1 MSFADKVV
9 IVTGSSS
16 GIGQDCAVLFAT
28 EGAAVTIHGQ
38 NEERLKETLA
48 QLKQSGVSIDKK
60 ILQVVGPIEKEK
72 TRQKLVDET
81 IKKFGRLDV
90 LVNNAGLS
98 HRSDLGDPN
107 SLENLDYVMDVNVK
121 SLMAMTRLCIP
132 HLQKTKG
139 NVVNISS
146 IGSTWCVPSLTPY
159 QLTKAAVDH
168 YTRNASIEYAQ
179 VGVRV
184 NAVRPGVITT
194 NFGARHGSPS
204 DQSLAWY
211 ENVRKNVIPMHR
223 FGNPREVS
231 NVIAF
236 LASEKASY
244 VTGSLIVVDGGL
256 LAGPPLS

>member
-1 MSFADKVV
+1 MSFCGQG
-9 IVTGSSS
+9 GSSS
-16 GIGQDCAVLFAT
+16 GHRAGLRRF
-28 EGAAVTIHGQ
+28 
-38 NEERLKETLA
+38 ETLA
-48 QLKQSGVSIDKK
+48 QLKQVGVSIDKK
-60 ILQVVGPIEKEK
+60 ILEVVGPIEKEE

-107 SLENLDYVMDVNVK
+107 SLENLDYVLNVNVK

-132 HLQKTKG
+132 HLEKTKG

-159 QLTKAAVDH
+159 QLTKGGYH

-194 NFGARHGSPS
+194 NFGARHGPPS

-211 ENVRKNVIPMHR
+211 ERRPQQRHPNAPLRQSARGFECDRLSGK
-223 FGNPREVS
+223 REGE
-231 NVIAF
+231 
-236 LASEKASY
+236 LR
-244 VTGSLIVVDGGL
+244 DR
-256 LAGPPLS
+256 